1 MLFHVRA
8 YPSGFAQKLLQLY
21 EERRNPFP
29 AHLRHRT
36 TVDVTLTDR
45 QLFDRLTIGDVWLD
59 AGLHYVWAY
68 LYSCPS
74 VQIPPSWVPSM
85 RSFDEELRKV
95 VTCPIIVAP
104 FLLDLSGR

>member
-21 EERRNPFP
+21 EERRDPFP

-59 AGLHYVWAY
+59 AGLHMYGHTCTAARRY
-68 LYSCPS
+68 
-74 VQIPPSWVPSM
+74 
-85 RSFDEELRKV
+85 RSFH
-95 VTCPIIVAP
+95 PGY
-104 FLLDLSGR
+104 LLCGRLMKNFEK